1 MKDTLETLRNALL
14 IMAVLWLIY
23 VLYKRLLNIMGK
35 AEVDSRYPA
44 LDHNLMI
51 DRDGNA
57 TLTLDMKLPAT
68 VGIELYDN
76 RGNIKISRFEHAA
89 AEGANEIKLD
99 LRAFEKGRYYYKL
112 STPQEVLSQYF
123 ELS

>member
-14 IMAVLWLIY
+14 IMVVLWLIY

-35 AEVDSRYPA
+35 AEVDNRYPA
-44 LDHNLMI
+44 LDHNLEI
-51 DRDGNA
+51 DTEGNG
-57 TLTLDMKLPAT
+57 TLTLEMKLPA
-68 VGIELYDN
+68 VVKIELLDQK
-76 RGNIKISRFEHAA
+76 GNTRIDSFEHATIQGSNKVA
-89 AEGANEIKLD
+89 ID
-99 LRAFEKGRYYYKL
+99 LRKLEKGRYYYKL

>member
-14 IMAVLWLIY
+14 IMVVLWLIY

-35 AEVDSRYPA
+35 AEVDNRYPA

-51 DRDGNA
+51 DREGNG
-57 TLTLDMKLPAT
+57 TLILEMKLPT
-68 VGIELYDN
+68 VVKIELLDVD
-76 RGNIKISRFEHAA
+76 GNPRINEFEHTTNK
-89 AEGANEIKLD
+89 GSNQVNLD
-99 LRAFEKGRYYYKL
+99 MRAFEKGRYYYKL
-112 STPQEVLSQYF
+112 STQQEVLSQYF

>member
-14 IMAVLWLIY
+14 IMVVLWLIY

-35 AEVDSRYPA
+35 AEVDNRYPA
-44 LDHNLMI
+44 LDHNLEI
-51 DRDGNA
+51 DKEGNA
-57 TLTLDMKLPAT
+57 TLTLDMKLPAI
-68 VGIELYDN
+68 VKIELIDQA
-76 RGNIKISRFEHAA
+76 GNIRIDGFEHVAK
-89 AEGANEIKLD
+89 EGSNKVNLD
-99 LRAFEKGRYYYKL
+99 LRTFEKGRYYYKL